1 MTRKNNLGLLK
12 VLEWSRL
19 HSVWQQKNLTT
30 CSWKTN
36 SCYFGRIKINK
47 KYDSSANFKHSKQNS
62 NQSTQVKKIKF
73 IRDKNYSTKNS
84 NKFSQIFR
92 RIKLLQDTKCFL
104 PQLGAIEG
112 NWRWNLRDLFGAN
125 VSDLMNTIFLQPLI
139 FMNVINEANKS
150 TINLFFPTMNSVSSR
165 VNTPWC
171 VVEVSAA
178 TTCTV
183 EFIQRPLYPT
193 PSPPTVS
200 S

>member
-47 KYDSSANFKHSKQNS
+47 KYDSSANFKHSKQNPT
-62 NQSTQVKKIKF
+62 NQHRSKRSSSSEIKI
-73 IRDKNYSTKNS
+73 TLP
-84 NKFSQIFR
+84 
-92 RIKLLQDTKCFL
+92 RIVTNFHKYLGELNCYRTKCFL
-104 PQLGAIEG
+104 PQLGVIEG

-165 VNTPWC
+165 VNTLWC